1 MYARYW
7 PSSLML
13 VRAALPKEIVMQD
26 EVYSDGIGEIT
37 VTGPIVRIDLVS
49 LSPKQRDAQNNPMPV
64 FRQRIVMSLEAFA
77 NSVELMR
84 KAIDGLVE
92 SGAILP
98 GPASQRKE
106 PAPRQTA
113 EVATLVRN

>member
-1 MYARYW
+1 
-7 PSSLML
+7 
-13 VRAALPKEIVMQD
+13 MQD

-49 LSPKQRDAQNNPMPV
+49 LSPNKRDAQNNPMPV

-84 KAIDGLVE
+84 KAMDGLAE
-92 SGAILP
+92 SGMIA
-98 GPASQRKE
+98 
-106 PAPRQTA
+106 PAPSGPRKDPAARQTG
-113 EVATLVRN
+113 EVATLVRNSSPNFS

>member
-1 MYARYW
+1 
-7 PSSLML
+7 
-13 VRAALPKEIVMQD
+13 MQD

-49 LSPKQRDAQNNPMPV
+49 LSPQKRDAQNNPMPV
-64 FRQRIVMSLEAFA
+64 FRQRIVMSLDAFA

-84 KAIDGLVE
+84 KAIDGLVA
-92 SGAILP
+92 SGAIVAT
-98 GPASQRKE
+98 PANQHKE

-113 EVATLVRN
+113 EVASLVRNSSPNFS